1 MPSALTALTALT
13 TCCTYCGIHE
23 VSDVSTI
30 RIRILACQPQARLD
44 SKEKVL
50 WCFSFF
56 SPKRGN
62 QKCPEMPELQILPFF
77 LPCLEEEEEKAA
89 AERGEGQH
97 FAIDS
102 CRVFCGN
109 GLAEI

>member
-1 MPSALTALTALT
+1 MK
-13 TCCTYCGIHE
+13 CRMCRR
-23 VSDVSTI
+23 VDSDFGLSTSGK
-30 RIRILACQPQARLD
+30 AGQQGEGQP
-44 SKEKVL
+44 ETG
-50 WCFSFF
+50 
-56 SPKRGN
+56 KR
-62 QKCPEMPELQILPFF
+62 EMPELQILPPF

-89 AERGEGQH
+89 AERGEGQG